1 MPWKEETLMSLR
13 AEFIRLVEQKE
24 ISFSQLCRE
33 YGISRKTGYKWL
45 HRYKEGGIEGL
56 QDQSRRPNH
65 SPRRTPPDIESLI
78 LQTREEF
85 PAWGGRKIKAYLERK
100 GHPNLPVPSTI
111 TEILKRFDQIDP
123 EEAQKHKAF
132 QSFEMESPNQ
142 LWQMD
147 FKGYFSLEEG
157 GDCHPLTILDD
168 HSRYLIGLKACP
180 NETRRTVQ
188 LHLCEVFSHF
198 GLPER
203 MLMDNGSPWGYD
215 REHSF
220 TGLTAWLM
228 RLGVKVTHGRPYHP
242 QTQGKDE
249 RLHRTLNTELL
260 TRTSMLN
267 LEQCQMA
274 FDQWREVYNGQR
286 PHEALQMATPQDRYS
301 PSSHPFPDVLPPLVY
316 PPGYIIRKV
325 DKNGKIYFNNQR
337 FRVGKAFKNQVVG
350 LFPIDVEDNV
360 FHVFFCDEII
370 AKIDLR
376 DCEC

>member
-13 AEFIRLVEQKE
+13 AEFIGLAKQKE
-24 ISFSQLCRE
+24 SNFSQLCRE
-33 YGISRKTGYKWL
+33 FGISRKTGYKWL
-45 HRYKEGGIEGL
+45 NRFREGGLEAL
-56 QDQSRRPNH
+56 LDQSRRPNH
-65 SPRRTPPDIESLI
+65 SPTRTSPDIENLI
-78 LQTREEF
+78 LQTREKF

-100 GHPNLPVPSTI
+100 DYPNIPAPSTI
-111 TEILKRFDQIDP
+111 TEILKRFDQINP

-132 QSFEMESPNQ
+132 QSFEMEYPNQ

-168 HSRYLIGLKACP
+168 HSRYLVGLKACP
-180 NETRRTVQ
+180 NETRETVQ
-188 LHLCEVFSHF
+188 LHLCEVFGHF

-215 REHSF
+215 RVHSF
-220 TGLTAWLM
+220 TALTAWLM
-228 RLGVKVTHGRPYHP
+228 RLGVKVIHGRPYHP

-260 TRTSMLN
+260 VRTPMLN
-267 LEQCQMA
+267 LEQCQIA
-274 FDQWREVYNGQR
+274 FDQWREIYNGER
-286 PHEALQMATPQDRYS
+286 PHEALQMATPQDRYQ
-301 PSSHPFPDVLPPLVY
+301 PSSKPFPGIVPPLVY
-316 PPGYIIRKV
+316 PPSHIIRKV

-337 FRVGKAFKNQVVG
+337 FRIGKAFRNQVVG
-350 LFPIDVEDNV
+350 LLADASEENV
-360 FHVFFCDEII
+360 FQVFFCEESI

-376 DCEC
+376 DCKC